1 MQLKTHKNCSACEA
15 CMNICPQ
22 NAITMVEDEYGFKAP
37 KIDETICINC
47 GLCSKTC
54 NKTDIMQRNKP
65 ISTFALQSKNNKIL
79 KKSSSGGMFAELAK
93 YVLSQNGIVFGCAIE
108 KIDEKFEIKHIYI
121 EKEEDLY
128 KLQGSKYVQSNVG
141 YTYKEA
147 KQFLEAEKQV
157 LFSGT
162 PCQIAGLKAY
172 LNKDYE
178 NLLCVDL
185 SCEGVPSQKL
195 FNDYVQYIEE
205 NITKAPVL
213 DFKFRNKQRFGWSTK
228 GFTVSYKDNIKT
240 KEKIIYQTNS
250 SYFNLFI
257 NGGIHRN
264 SCYNC
269 KYVGLNRLGDITI
282 ADCWGIDLACP
293 ELLKYLKKKKGISL
307 VLINTKK
314 GNNFFNNIKRNI
326 IFKNIDIDF
335 VKKYNGPFRR
345 PIEMDEEKQKYLE
358 IYKNSGYEAM
368 DAFFQNKI
376 KNKKLYFKIKN
387 ATPEFIKN
395 IIKKFTSKRTEN
407 MDCLLMTWGQWK
419 NYGSILTAYALYKTI
434 KNLGFS
440 VKLINNHTPISYAS
454 DFNKKYVDMTD
465 FCLSNKDF
473 EKLNKITNTFIVGA
487 DNQLDYSALGQN
499 TYRNLL
505 DFSSKYSKKILISG
519 SFGAWKWNENE
530 EIMNNLQVLYN
541 RFDFIST
548 REEVSKNKMKEC
560 FDIDAEWFMDPVY
573 FLPAEHYE
581 NFIENATKKDYKDSI
596 MSYILYP
603 NDEAD
608 KIISHIKNKYNL
620 KINKFLGNNLA
631 PYIEWDKNK
640 KVENWLKSI
649 RDSKYIVTDSFHCLS
664 FAILFNKPVI
674 CIKNKCDTTRFQ
686 SVFSKF
692 GLNYPI
698 FTSFEDYQTN
708 KEKLNALDFSI
719 SNKKIE
725 ENRQIIIDRIEKEIR
740 KNNIVKT
747 KIQNDAENQ
756 LENIKSKYYK
766 QRDKF
771 YKKNKYIYEY
781 VIYPMFITLTLI
793 RRKKTNEQ
801 K

>member
-1 MQLKTHKNCSACEA
+1 MKICKENKYCSACEA
-15 CMNICPQ
+15 CMNICPR
-22 NAITMVEDEYGFKAP
+22 NAITMVEDEYGFKEP
-37 KIDETICINC
+37 KIDESICINC

-54 NKTDIMQRNKP
+54 DKTDIIKRNKP
-65 ISTFALQSKNNKIL
+65 IYTFALQSKNNKIL
-79 KKSSSGGMFAELAK
+79 KKSSSGGMFGELAK
-93 YVLSQNGIVFGCAIE
+93 YVLDQNGVVFGCAME
-108 KIDEKFEIKHIYI
+108 KINNKFEIKHIHI
-121 EKEEDLY
+121 DKEEDLY
-128 KLQGSKYVQSNVG
+128 KLQGSKYVQSDIETS
-141 YTYKEA
+141 YRDA
-147 KQFLEAEKQV
+147 KVFLENKKLV

-172 LNKDYE
+172 LNKNYE

-185 SCEGVPSQKL
+185 SCTGTPSSKMFNDFIKFIESKLNKNINSFEFRNKEKLGWACGSALIRFEDGKERKL
-195 FNDYVQYIEE
+195 FN
-205 NITKAPVL
+205 NLT
-213 DFKFRNKQRFGWSTK
+213 
-228 GFTVSYKDNIKT
+228 SYL
-240 KEKIIYQTNS
+240 
-250 SYFNLFI
+250 FLFI
-257 NGGIHRN
+257 NGGIHKQ

-269 KYVGLNRLGDITI
+269 DFVGTKRISDITI
-282 ADCWGIDLACP
+282 ADCWGIESACP
-293 ELLKYLKKKKGISL
+293 ELLKKLKRKNGISL
-307 VLINTKK
+307 VLINTINGTRFFEKVK
-314 GNNFFNNIKRNI
+314 NNLNVEE
-326 IFKNIDIDF
+326 IDIEK
-335 VKKYNGPFRR
+335 VSKYNGPFRR
-345 PIEMDEEKQKYLE
+345 AVEMDENKQKYLE
-358 IYKNSGYEAM
+358 IYKELGYDAM
-368 DAFFQNKI
+368 DAQFQKKIEKSKFFYKI
-376 KNKKLYFKIKN
+376 KNT
-387 ATPEFIKN
+387 TPDFIKSL
-395 IIKKFTSKRTEN
+395 IKKFRKTNIDTT
-407 MDCLLMTWGQWK
+407 DCLLMTWFQGK
-419 NYGSILTAYALYKTI
+419 NYGSVLTAYALYKTI

-440 VKLINNHTPISYAS
+440 VKLINNHTPISYAGS
-454 DFNKKYVDMTD
+454 FNKKYVDMTD
-465 FCLSNKDF
+465 FCISNKDF
-473 EKLNKITNTFIVGA
+473 ENLNKITNTFIVGA
-487 DNQLDYSALGQN
+487 DNQLDYSALGEN

-530 EIMNNLQVLYN
+530 YIMNTLQLLYN

-573 FLPAEHYE
+573 FLPAEHYK
-581 NFIENATKKDYKDSI
+581 NFIENATKKDYKESI

-608 KIISHIKNKYNL
+608 KIITYLKDTYNL
-620 KINKFLGNNLA
+620 KVNKFFGNNLA
-631 PYIEWDKNK
+631 SDIEFDKNK

-686 SVFSKF
+686 SIFDKF
-692 GLNYPI
+692 CLNYPI

-708 KEKLNALDFSI
+708 KEKLNELDFSI

-766 QRDKF
+766 RRNKF
-771 YKKNKYIYEY
+771 YKKNKFTYRYF
-781 VIYPMFITLTLI
+781 IYPMFSIYSDI
-793 RRKKTNEQ
+793 KGWFKNVQ